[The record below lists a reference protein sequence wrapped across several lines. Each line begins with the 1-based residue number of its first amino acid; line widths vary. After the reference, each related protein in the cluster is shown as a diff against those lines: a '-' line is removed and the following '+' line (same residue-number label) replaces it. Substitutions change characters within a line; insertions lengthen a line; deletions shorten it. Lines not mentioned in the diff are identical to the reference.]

1 MTQTLTGENLRAAK
15 AKKVAV
21 VGAGVAGSTIA
32 LRLAELGIDT
42 TLIEKGPS
50 LVNGPP
56 FCHLHAGGNL
66 YREISDQQCLTLLQ
80 QSIDTTKVYAQSIN
94 VRPTVLAVPT
104 SDPSE
109 PLDLLPRLE
118 KLRAQY
124 QVLVDQDASN
134 EVLGKPADYFR
145 LYNRAEIEAIGQRP
159 LPEQA
164 QCDEDWLVAFAK
176 QVNLNTLK
184 FPLVV
189 VQEYGLSAFRWA
201 AIANLAIER
210 LPSCHVQ
217 TLTSVVDI
225 SPSAATGNGW
235 QITTKPASY
244 NSAASTD
251 QDVQVTEYDYVVNA
265 CGFKSGEL
273 DDMIDAKRQRMV
285 EFKAS
290 FVTHWPECQ
299 GLWPEVVFHGQR
311 GTPQGMAQLTPYPGG
326 YFQLHGMTQAIT
338 LFEDGLVTS
347 CEQSAQ
353 PRLAPHFI
361 KKIDNQWPDHLV
373 KERTV
378 SNIAHIAQFIPDF
391 KSANT
396 ASQPLFG
403 AQQIPGE
410 DPDLR
415 AADVS
420 FDQQGYARAEIVKAS
435 SALATADAILKDL
448 LDTGVITSE
457 QAQHYLNEHY
467 FPVTTQCNHDEITE
481 LAEQLARDRNY
492 PEALARNFS

>member
-118 KLRAQY
+118 KLRTQY

-145 LYNRAEIEAIGQRP
+145 LYDRAEIEAIGQRP

-176 QVNLNTLK
+176 QVNLDTIK

-201 AIANLAIER
+201 AIANLAIDR
-210 LPSCHVQ
+210 LPSCHLQ
-217 TLTSVVDI
+217 THTSVVDI
-225 SPSAATGNGW
+225 RRSETGKGW
-235 QITTKPASY
+235 QIITKPASR
-244 NSAASTD
+244 NLESTVN

-273 DDMIDAKRQRMV
+273 DDMIKAKRQRMV

-299 GLWPEVVFHGQR
+299 GLWPEIVFHGQR

-338 LFEDGLVTS
+338 LFEGGLVAS
-347 CEQSAQ
+347 SEQSAQ

-361 KKIDNQWPDHLV
+361 KKIDEQWPEHLV
-373 KERTV
+373 TERTV
-378 SNIAHIAQFIPDF
+378 SNIAHIAKFIPDF
-391 KSANT
+391 KSAKT
-396 ASQPLFG
+396 ASKPLFG

-448 LDTGVITSE
+448 LETGVIKSE
-457 QAQHYLNEHY
+457 LAQHYLTKHY
-467 FPVTTQCNHDEITE
+467 FPVTKQCRSDEITK
-481 LAEQLARDRNY
+481 LAEQFARDRHY
-492 PEALARNFS
+492 PDALARNFS

>member
-1 MTQTLTGENLRAAK
+1 MTQTLTGATADTLSTPK
-15 AKKVAV
+15 IAV

-42 TLIEKGPS
+42 TLIERGPS

-80 QSIDTTKVYAQSIN
+80 QSIDTVKVYPQSIN
-94 VRPTVLAVPT
+94 IRPTLLAVPK
-104 SDPSE
+104 SDRSE
-109 PLDLLPRLE
+109 PQDLLTRLE
-118 KLRAQY
+118 KLRAHY
-124 QVLVDQDASN
+124 QALVDQDASN

-145 LYNRAEIEAIGQRP
+145 FYERSEIEFLAQRE
-159 LPEQA
+159 LPEHA

-176 QVNLNTLK
+176 QTNLDTLK
-184 FPLVV
+184 FPLVM

-210 LPSCHVQ
+210 LDACQ
-217 TLTSVVDI
+217 LKTNTSVVDI
-225 SPSAATGNGW
+225 RPCDSSKRWQVCTQPTATPDSN
-235 QITTKPASY
+235 TLEVA
-244 NSAASTD
+244 
-251 QDVQVTEYDYVVNA
+251 EYDYVVNA

-273 DDMIDAKRQRMV
+273 DDMVEAKRQRMV

-290 FVTHWPECQ
+290 FVTYWPECQ
-299 GLWPEVVFHGQR
+299 GLWPEVVFHGER

-338 LFEDGLVTS
+338 LFKDGLVTS
-347 CEQSAQ
+347 CEQSSQ
-353 PRLAPHFI
+353 PKLAPHFLQ
-361 KKIDNQWPDHLV
+361 KIDGEWPEQLV
-373 KERTV
+373 HERTEG
-378 SNIAHIAQFIPDF
+378 NIAHIAQFIPNF
-391 KSANT
+391 ITAKT
-396 ASQPLFG
+396 ASKPLFG

-420 FDQQGYARAEIVKAS
+420 FGRQGYARAEIVKAS

-448 LDTGVITSE
+448 LDSGIVQS
-457 QAQHYLNEHY
+457 QLAKQHLHDHY
-467 FPVTTQCNHDEITE
+467 FPVTQQCQSEEVTAQ
-481 LAEQLARDRNY
+481 AEQFARDRQY
-492 PEALARNFS
+492 PDALARVFQD